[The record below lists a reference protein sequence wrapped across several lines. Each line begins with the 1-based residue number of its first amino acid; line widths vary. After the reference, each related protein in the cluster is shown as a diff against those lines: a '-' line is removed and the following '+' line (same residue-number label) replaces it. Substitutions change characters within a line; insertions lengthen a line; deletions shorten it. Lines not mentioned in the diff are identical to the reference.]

1 MVIVSNTDGKRIMKP
16 KCKIC
21 NMVFTNKGP
30 VKTHMVS
37 SHIILHEGKFI
48 SIYLLIWLL
57 IQEFEYLDYEN
68 IGTENT
74 AQNQSDTDYNDNW
87 F

>member
-48 SIYLLIWLL
+48 SIYLLI
-57 IQEFEYLDYEN
+57 
-68 IGTENT
+68 
-74 AQNQSDTDYNDNW
+74 
-87 F
+87 